1 MFENLNSKVRFPE
14 IEEKVLKFW
23 EDNKI
28 FEKSLEETKNND
40 EFVFYD
46 GPPFATGLPHYGHFV
61 PGILKDIVPRFK
73 TMQGYFVER
82 RWGWDCHGLPVEYE
96 MEKELGLKTKKDIIN
111 YGIDNFNEKC
121 RSIVL
126 RYTAEWEKII
136 KRTGRWVDFKNAYK
150 TMDLYYM
157 ESIWAVFKALWD
169 KGLIYEDHMI
179 LPYCTRCATPLSN
192 FEVNQGYM
200 DVKDPAITVKFKLK
214 GYDNRYILAW
224 TTTPWTLP
232 SNLALA
238 VGSDIDYL
246 HIKDKNGEEYILA
259 KDRISHY
266 YKDNS
271 EYEVIKEIK
280 GKELEGLAY
289 EPLLPYFKD
298 LENKYEK
305 IFKVATADFVS
316 TEDGTGVVHIA
327 PGFGED
333 DNILG
338 KKLGIPAI
346 CPVDENGEF
355 TDEVYD
361 YKGKHVK
368 EADPLIMDRLKSE
381 GKLVRREKI
390 EHSYPHCWRCDSP
403 LIYKA
408 VSTWFVK
415 VEEFKDKLLKANEK
429 INWVPDHIKYGRFG
443 KWLEGARDWA
453 ISRNRFWG
461 TPLPIWRCE
470 SCKYVECI
478 GSVSELEKKTNK
490 KINDIHKHFVDNL
503 TYKCPVCGGEMAR
516 IEEVLDCWFES
527 GSMPYA
533 QQHWPFENME
543 KFKKCFP
550 ADFIAEGLDQTRG
563 WFYTLTVLA
572 AALFDSPA
580 FKNCI
585 VNGLVLAEDGKKMSK
600 RLKNYP
606 EPTYIMDEYGADA
619 LRLYL
624 VDSAVIRA
632 EELRFSENG
641 VKEIVKNILIPLWN
655 AYIFLGTYA
664 KIDNWNPQKDF
675 EKFILEK
682 KFENELDR
690 WIISLLQSLI
700 KEVTEAMEEYKIYK
714 AIPPIE
720 KFLDYLTNWYIRRS
734 RRRFWKSENDID
746 KYDAYLTLYYVLL
759 NFSKIIAPIV
769 PFISEEI
776 YQNLKLPEMKE
787 SVHLNR
793 YPVYVEKLIDKEL
806 EEKMELVKNV
816 VYLGRALRTANN
828 VKIRQP
834 LKKLFVVNPIKKEL
848 EIISQM
854 DDLIKEELNI
864 KEIEYDE
871 DESNMVHLYAKPNYK
886 KVGKIL
892 GPNIK
897 KFENALKKLTTSDIV
912 RIQKGEVIEV
922 NEDNFSYKTSLD
934 DITIYREEKK
944 DLKIINEGNITIG
957 LDLEL
962 TEELIKEGF
971 ARELVN
977 KIQNIRK
984 DINYNVT
991 DRIETKIYSKKELFE
1006 NIKGFEDYIKNE
1018 TLTKNLYLYDIS
1030 ELKDKSGLEEWD
1042 INGIGAYIITSKV

>member
-1 MFENLNSKVRFPE
+1 MFENLNSKVSFPE
-14 IEEKVLKFW
+14 LEEKILKMWDKKEVF
-23 EDNKI
+23 D
-28 FEKSLEETKNND
+28 KSLEQTKGSK
-40 EFVFYD
+40 EYVFYD

-73 TMQGYFVER
+73 TMQGYYVER
-82 RWGWDCHGLPVEYE
+82 KWGWDCHGLPVEYE
-96 MEKELGLKTKKDIIN
+96 MEKELGLKTKKDILN
-111 YGIDNFNEKC
+111 YGVDNFNEKC

-126 RYTAEWEKII
+126 RYTNEWEKII
-136 KRTGRWVDFKNAYK
+136 KRTGRWVDFKNAYR

-157 ESIWAVFKALWD
+157 ESIWAIFKSLWD
-169 KGLIYEDHMI
+169 KGLIYESYMI

-192 FEVNQGYM
+192 FEVNQGYQ
-200 DVKDPAITVKFKLK
+200 DVKDPAITIKFKLK
-214 GYDNRYILAW
+214 GFENRFILAW

-238 VGSDIDYL
+238 VGEDIDYL
-246 HIKDKNGEEYILA
+246 LVKDKNGEEYILA
-259 KDRISHY
+259 KERISHY
-266 YKDNS
+266 YKEKN
-271 EYEVIKEIK
+271 EYEVLKELK
-280 GKELEGLAY
+280 GKEIYGLSY
-289 EPLLPYFKD
+289 EPLFPYFKD
-298 LENKYEK
+298 ISEK
-305 IFKVATADFVS
+305 AFKILIADFVS
-316 TEDGTGVVHIA
+316 TEDGTGIVHIA

-333 DNILG
+333 DNRLG
-338 KKLGIPAI
+338 KSAGLPII

-355 TDEVYD
+355 TNEVFD
-361 YKGKHVK
+361 YKGIHVK
-368 EADPLIMDRLKSE
+368 DSDPLIIERLKNE
-381 GKLVRREKI
+381 GKLVKKEKI

-408 VSTWFVK
+408 ISTWFVK
-415 VEEFKDKLLKANEK
+415 VEEIKDSLLKANEK
-429 INWVPDHIKYGRFG
+429 INWIPEHIKYGRFG

-461 TPLPIWRCE
+461 TPLPVWKCD
-470 SCKYVECI
+470 SCSNVECI
-478 GSVSELEKKTNK
+478 GSISELENKTGKKVE
-490 KINDIHKHFVDNL
+490 DIHKHYVDKF
-503 TYKCPVCGGEMAR
+503 TYKCPKCGGQMHR

-533 QQHWPFENME
+533 QQHWPFENLE
-543 KFKKCFP
+543 KFNKHFP

-563 WFYTLTVLA
+563 WFYTLTVIA

-606 EPTYIMDEYGADA
+606 EPTYIMDTYGADA

-664 KIDNWNPQKDF
+664 KIDNWKPEINF
-675 EKFILEK
+675 EEIIKNK

-700 KEVTEAMEEYKIYK
+700 KEVTNALEEYKIYK
-714 AIPPIE
+714 AIPAIE

-746 KYDAYLTLYYVLL
+746 KNDAYLTLYYVLL
-759 NFSKIIAPIV
+759 NFSKVIAPIV
-769 PFISEEI
+769 PFISDEI
-776 YQNLKLPEMKE
+776 YQNLKMEKMPI
-787 SVHLNR
+787 SIHLNS
-793 YPVYVEKLIDKEL
+793 YPVYIEKLIDKEL
-806 EEKMELVKNV
+806 ENKMELVKNV
-816 VYLGRALRTANN
+816 VYLGRSLRTANN
-828 VKIRQP
+828 IKIRQP
-834 LKKLFVVNPIKKEL
+834 LKKMYVVNPDKKEL
-848 EIISQM
+848 EIIKMM
-854 DDLIKEELNI
+854 DSLIKEELNI

-871 DESNMVHLYAKPNYK
+871 DESNMVHLFAKPNYR

-892 GPNIK
+892 GQNIK
-897 KFENALKKLTTSDIV
+897 KFENALKNLSSSDI
-912 RIQKGEVIEV
+912 IKLQKGATLEVKDGDFTY
-922 NEDNFSYKTSLD
+922 NTSFD
-934 DITIYREEKK
+934 DITVYREEKP
-944 DLKIINEGNITIG
+944 DLKIVNEGKITIG

-962 TEELIKEGF
+962 NEELIKEGF

-984 DINYNVT
+984 DINYNVV
-991 DRIETKIYSKKELFE
+991 DRIETRIYSNKDLFE
-1006 NIKGFEDYIKNE
+1006 KIKGYEEYIKSE
-1018 TLTKNLYLYDIS
+1018 TLTKELYLFDIS
-1030 ELKDKSGLEEWD
+1030 ELKDKNGLETWD
-1042 INGIGAYIITSKV
+1042 INGIEAYIITKKL